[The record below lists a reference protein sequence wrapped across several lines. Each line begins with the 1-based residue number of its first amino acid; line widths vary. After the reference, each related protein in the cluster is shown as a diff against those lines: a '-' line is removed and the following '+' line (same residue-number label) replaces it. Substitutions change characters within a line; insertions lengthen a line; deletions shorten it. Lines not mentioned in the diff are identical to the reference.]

1 MSHPTRV
8 SGLSGHNRSEAGRR
22 QDSDTTAGGT
32 GNGNEGFSKFPI
44 SNICF
49 LVQEMDFQGVVTNIL
64 YHNG

>member
-49 LVQEMDFQGVVTNIL
+49 WFKRWIFKEL
-64 YHNG
+64 